1 MGKDIDQIYKH
12 GQSQL
17 STTSIKEP
25 VMSSSV
31 SQTSLSIELT
41 INSVSSIIDK
51 KKPIPF
57 CVPKIPPRKI

>member
-1 MGKDIDQIYKH
+1 MGKDIDRIYKH

-51 KKPIPF
+51 KNQF
-57 CVPKIPPRKI
+57 RFVFPK